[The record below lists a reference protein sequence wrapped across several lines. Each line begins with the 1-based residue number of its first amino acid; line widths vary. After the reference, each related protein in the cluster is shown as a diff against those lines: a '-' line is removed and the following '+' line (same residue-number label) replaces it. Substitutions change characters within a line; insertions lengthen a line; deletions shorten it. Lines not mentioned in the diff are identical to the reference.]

1 MVVACAG
8 RTIAIREAE
17 RDMTLHAL
25 LAVQMDARVPLSC
38 ETVRRDALHQL
49 RIPACGLLVTKVREA
64 SFLLRFERPEQRNA
78 ALRGGPLMA
87 GHTKLHVMPW
97 SRQYRAS
104 GSKLKYRVRVCTE
117 GVPAHAAQVET
128 VVQLF
133 PSSSFIGKIDTEVET
148 EDEKACL
155 CIWVWAVDPDA
166 IAKEGVLRME
176 EPVEFSEEELSELRN
191 EAARMLDYKVLLHLD
206 RVVDYTSSQSSPSW
220 KSYASVSSGIPDETV
235 EDEWPVKRKFS
246 WQLGVKDGQHVPWRI
261 SVHGRLGER
270 RRDRSPSDDGNGGRR
285 QVPPAS
291 WHGITRFRGRGDGA
305 GSSRQGGQGAH
316 HAGGGLAPASR
327 S

>member
-104 GSKLKYRVRVCTE
+104 GSKLKYRVRVC
-117 GVPAHAAQVET
+117 
-128 VVQLF
+128 
-133 PSSSFIGKIDTEVET
+133 I
-148 EDEKACL
+148 EDSRVSLVMLLK
-155 CIWVWAVDPDA
+155 
-166 IAKEGVLRME
+166 LR
-176 EPVEFSEEELSELRN
+176 
-191 EAARMLDYKVLLHLD
+191 
-206 RVVDYTSSQSSPSW
+206 Q
-220 KSYASVSSGIPDETV
+220 
-235 EDEWPVKRKFS
+235 
-246 WQLGVKDGQHVPWRI
+246 
-261 SVHGRLGER
+261 
-270 RRDRSPSDDGNGGRR
+270 
-285 QVPPAS
+285 
-291 WHGITRFRGRGDGA
+291 
-305 GSSRQGGQGAH
+305 
-316 HAGGGLAPASR
+316 
-327 S
+327 